1 MSYYSKNN
9 IYIINI
15 MDIYND
21 DCFNVFSKIKEKINL
36 VLVDLPYGQTDCKWD
51 ENIDLNKMWDELK
64 KICTNNC
71 IYVFF
76 CTTKFG
82 YQLIKSNPCWFR
94 YDLVWEKS
102 KAVGFLAANKIPLRK
117 HEMIYIFGFTGD
129 DLECKRNLELRK
141 YAENV
146 KNFIDKPY
154 AQIKKDIGNRGIQ
167 KFYEFK
173 TSQFAIPTKNNYNKL
188 IELYKINEMEGFK
201 TYDKLKELK
210 EKCEKKTYNPQ
221 KTKGKPYKVKEHL
234 SNVDIYGQKRIPLSE
249 NKTGDRHPHS
259 ILKFNQPQ
267 KSLHPTQKPVDLCE
281 WLIKTYSNE
290 GDLILDFT
298 AGSMSTGE
306 ACINTKR
313 RFICIEKDKD
323 IYEIGKERLLNIC
336 PDVNCH

>member
-1 MSYYSKNN
+1 
-9 IYIINI
+9 

-21 DCFNVFSKIKEKINL
+21 DCFNVFSKIKEKVNL
-36 VLVDLPYGQTDCKWD
+36 VLVDLPYGQTACKWD
-51 ENIDLNKMWDELK
+51 VIIDLNKMWVELK

-71 IYVFF
+71 IYAFF
-76 CTTKFG
+76 CTAKFG
-82 YQLIKSNPCWFR
+82 YQLIKSNPKWFK

-102 KAVGFLAANKIPLRK
+102 VKVGFLSANKMPLRK
-117 HEMIYIFGFTGD
+117 HEMIYIFSFTGD

-141 YAENV
+141 YAENI
-146 KNFIDKPY
+146 KYFIDKPY
-154 AQIKKDIGNRGIQ
+154 AQIKKDVGNRGIQ

-173 TSQFAIPTKNNYNKL
+173 TCQFAIPTENNYNKL

-210 EKCEKKTYNPQ
+210 EKKTYNPQ
-221 KTKGKPYKVKEHL
+221 KTKGKPYKVKGYE
-234 SNVDIYGQKRIPLSE
+234 SKNDSVYGSKKRPTLE

-259 ILKFNQPQ
+259 ILKFNNPV

-290 GDLILDFT
+290 NDLILDFT
-298 AGSMSTGE
+298 SGSMTTGV
-306 ACINTKR
+306 ACFNTKR